1 MKVKTLLVL
10 TLCAAVSVVANA
22 GNKKQ
27 KGKDKNKQLA
37 QKEVQVKQEPVVEQ
51 VPVITDECI
60 LNISLFSESVKN
72 KQFADAVE
80 PWTQAYEN
88 CPNAN
93 RAIYNSG
100 QKIIKWQ
107 LANAT
112 TEEEK
117 AALKAKLMKLYDD
130 RIKWFGDDPKY
141 PKAYILGL
149 KAVDYCELYDA
160 DETKATAY
168 PWIKESVVTL
178 QAESQIPMIDLLA
191 DVSNRLY
198 KSDPEKYDDQ
208 YVEDYQ
214 LVTDL
219 LTQISKDKTNENAVA
234 AKQYKDR
241 IDNIFAV
248 SGAANCSKLD
258 ELYQATVAENTNN
271 LETLVKVVSLYKRMG
286 CTESDVYFAAA
297 EAAHKLQPTENSAVG
312 CAKMCL
318 KKKDYDG
325 AVEYYEQAVTLADDD
340 YDKADYLFNIAA
352 IYSVNASTY
361 SKSREYARQAL
372 KYNSGMGKCYLLIGR
387 LYASSK
393 PYASDAKGKILN
405 KTVYWVAVDKFH
417 QAKQIDPTCA
427 DEANKLISTYSRYFP
442 SKEER
447 FDLPGEFGSGTF
459 TVGGW
464 IGESTR
470 VR

>member
-1 MKVKTLLVL
+1 MKTRILLIL
-10 TLCAAVSVVANA
+10 ALCATLPTFACA
-22 GNKKQ
+22 
-27 KGKDKNKQLA
+27 KDKKKKDK
-37 QKEVQVKQEPVVEQ
+37 KETKTEQ
-51 VPVITDECI
+51 VQPAAQQQESDIPVITDEC
-60 LNISLFSESVKN
+60 LMNVSLFSESVKN
-72 KQFADAVE
+72 KQYADALE
-80 PWTQAYEN
+80 PWTKVYNE

-100 QKIIKWQ
+100 QKILKWQ
-107 LANAT
+107 FSNAQT
-112 TEEEK
+112 DAEKTE
-117 AALKAKLMKLYDD
+117 LKNKLMKLYDD

-149 KAVDYCELYDA
+149 KAIDYVELFEEDPV
-160 DETKATAY
+160 KATAY
-168 PWIKESVVTL
+168 PWIKESVTTL
-178 QAESQIPMIDLLA
+178 GSKSQIPMIDLLA

-198 KSDPEKYDDQ
+198 KSNPEQYDNQ

-219 LTQISKDKTNENAVA
+219 LSQISKDKTNENAVA

-241 IDNIFAV
+241 IDNIFAL
-248 SGAANCSKLD
+248 SGAANCEKLD
-258 ELYQATVAENTNN
+258 ELYKPTVDGNLEN
-271 LETLVKVVSLYKRMG
+271 LETLSKVVLLYKRMG

-297 EAAHKLQPTENSAVG
+297 EASHKLQPTEGSAVG

-318 KKKDYDG
+318 KKKEYKD
-325 AVEYYEQAVTLADDD
+325 AIEYYEQAVQLADDD
-340 YDKADYLFNIAA
+340 YDKADYLYNIAA

-361 SKSREYARQAL
+361 SKARDYARQAL
-372 KYNSGMGKCYLLIGR
+372 KYNSGMGKCYILIGR

-393 PYASDAKGKILN
+393 PYGSDAKGKILN
-405 KTVYWVAVDKFH
+405 KTVYWAAVDKFQ
-417 QAKQIDPTCA
+417 QAKQTDPTLKEEA
-427 DEANKLISTYSRYFP
+427 DKLISTYSRYFP
-442 SKEER
+442 TKEEK
-447 FDLPGEFGSGTF
+447 FDLPGEFGSGSF

>member
-1 MKVKTLLVL
+1 MRLKTLLILV
-10 TLCAAVSVVANA
+10 LCATLPTFACAKD
-22 GNKKQ
+22 KK
-27 KGKDKNKQLA
+27 KKDKNQKQT
-37 QKEVQVKQEPVVEQ
+37 EQVAEPQKQEAKEE

-72 KQFADAVE
+72 KQYADALE
-80 PWTQAYEN
+80 PWQQAYDN

-107 LANAT
+107 LSEAK
-112 TEEEK
+112 TEEERVV
-117 AALKAKLMKLYDD
+117 LKNKLMKLYDD

-141 PKAYILGL
+141 PKAYILGM
-149 KAVDYCELYDA
+149 KAVDYCELFAAEDPA
-160 DETKATAY
+160 HEAAY
-168 PWIKESVVTL
+168 PWIKESVTSL
-178 QAESQIPMIDLLA
+178 GAESQIPMIDLLA
-191 DVSNRLY
+191 DVSNALY
-198 KSDPEKYDDQ
+198 KSNPEKYDNQ

-219 LTQISKDKTNENAVA
+219 LTQISKDKANKNAVA

-241 IDNIFAV
+241 IDGIFAM
-248 SGAANCSKLD
+248 SGAANCDKLD
-258 ELYQATVAENTNN
+258 ELYQSTVAENTEN
-271 LETLVKVVSLYKRMG
+271 LETLSKVVLLYKRMG

-297 EAAHKLQPTENSAVG
+297 EASHKLQPTEGSAVG

-325 AVEYYEQAVTLADDD
+325 AIDYYEEAVKLADDD
-340 YDKADYLFNIAA
+340 YDKADYLYNIAL

-361 SKSREYARQAL
+361 SKSRDYARQAL
-372 KYNSGMGKCYLLIGR
+372 KYNNGMGKCYILIGR

-393 PYASDAKGKILN
+393 PYGNDAKGKILN
-405 KTVYWVAVDKFH
+405 KTVYWAAVDKFQ

-442 SKEER
+442 SKEEK
-447 FDLPGEFGSGTF
+447 FDLPAEFNSGSF
-459 TVGGW
+459 TVAGW
-464 IGESTR
+464 IGETTR